1 MSMSFTYLGLF
12 GKETTNAAVSI
23 HSCNAQGAWAS
34 GGFKRYV

>member
-1 MSMSFTYLGLF
+1 MSLF